1 MESLWRY
8 VDNLKKQFNLSDQD
22 YQKAKNIIE
31 EDCTINNCKI
41 RDCCQCCS
49 IFKEKLVQLLQN
61 WLI

>member
-1 MESLWRY
+1 MKLESY
-8 VDNLKKQFNLSDQD
+8 VKQLQDQFNLSDAD
-22 YQKAKNIIE
+22 SKAKDIIE

-61 WLI
+61 